1 MQNAVN
7 AVKKYKVKAL
17 FSEPGVDNKFN
28 QPLERLELT
37 LRPLDFLETGGTE
50 VEALRQTDA
59 YDLQHQAIG
68 TLSGGELKRVLLAY
82 CLVMPQ
88 KLLVLDEGFAD
99 VDVQGSADFYA
110 LLNELKREEGWT
122 YCKFLMIFIW

>member
-1 MQNAVN
+1 M
-7 AVKKYKVKAL
+7 K
-17 FSEPGVDNKFN
+17 
-28 QPLERLELT
+28 LT
-37 LRPLDFLETGGTE
+37 LRPLDSLETGGTE

-59 YDLQHQAIG
+59 YDLQYQAIG

-82 CLVMPQ
+82 CFVMPQ
-88 KLLVLDEGFAD
+88 KLLILDECFAG